1 MKRSIGPQ
9 FLPLYRIFP
18 PLSYT
23 SPSSQYQKTDKLW
36 QLPYSCSVQPA
47 QKCILLTLNV
57 SYFVRLLGFS
67 LITLLY
73 VSPLTANC
81 KYQAELFLEKDKN
94 KALHG
99 LSIHNVSTIKID
111 DCLAHCLKNC
121 LCLSFQIC
129 DDALQCQLCS
139 SNKYI
144 SPWLLKQS
152 KGCANY
158 NFGNQE
164 EKEVKLQ

>member
-1 MKRSIGPQ
+1 MAIALQLQR
-9 FLPLYRIFP
+9 
-18 PLSYT
+18 
-23 SPSSQYQKTDKLW
+23 SPSTEKF
-36 QLPYSCSVQPA
+36 
-47 QKCILLTLNV
+47 LLLILNV

-99 LSIHNVSTIKID
+99 LSIQNVSTIKID

-164 EKEVKLQ
+164 EKEVKL